1 MKLIENIKDWWYSLK
16 EEYHQSSKDKLM
28 QKAFI
33 KVIKEEENDRESFF
47 TANNLR
53 STDGFTKVV
62 HVIDIPEEYQLK
74 GQPWQIMDKLNE
86 NAYFVTRYLRD
97 ELGFGDNVTSPE
109 FYHIEDPSSGKPFS
123 TRYFGIWSYTP
134 VLKSKKRIYIV
145 NSVVSALIA
154 GIVSGLTA
162 LTLFMI

>member
-1 MKLIENIKDWWYSLK
+1 MKIIEKIKDWWYSLRN
-16 EEYHQSSKDKLM
+16 EYYQSSKDKLM
-28 QKAFI
+28 LKAFVR
-33 KVIKEEENDRESFF
+33 VIQEEENDRESFF
-47 TANNLR
+47 NANNLR

-145 NSVVSALIA
+145 NGIISTLIA
-154 GIVSGLTA
+154 GIIGGLTA
-162 LTLFMI
+162 LAIFVI

>member
-1 MKLIENIKDWWYSLK
+1 MKIIEKIKDWWYSLRN
-16 EEYHQSSKDKLM
+16 EYHQSSKDKLM
-28 QKAFI
+28 LKAFVRI
-33 KVIKEEENDRESFF
+33 IQEEENDRESFF
-47 TANNLR
+47 NANNLR

-145 NSVVSALIA
+145 NGIISTLIA
-154 GIVSGLTA
+154 GIIGGLTA
-162 LTLFMI
+162 LAIFVI

>member
-16 EEYHQSSKDKLM
+16 EEYHQYSKDKLM

-62 HVIDIPEEYQLK
+62 HVIDIPEEYQLQ

-123 TRYFGIWSYTP
+123 TRYFGIWSIHQYLNLRKEFILLI
-134 VLKSKKRIYIV
+134 VLY
-145 NSVVSALIA
+145 LH
-154 GIVSGLTA
+154 
-162 LTLFMI
+162 

>member
-1 MKLIENIKDWWYSLK
+1 ML
-16 EEYHQSSKDKLM
+16 
-28 QKAFI
+28 KAFVRI
-33 KVIKEEENDRESFF
+33 IQEEENDRESFF
-47 TANNLR
+47 NANNLR

-145 NSVVSALIA
+145 NGIISTLIA
-154 GIVSGLTA
+154 GIIGGLTA
-162 LTLFMI
+162 LAIFVI

>member
-1 MKLIENIKDWWYSLK
+1 MKLFENIKDWWNSFLDD
-16 EEYHQSSKDKLM
+16 YHQSSKDKLM

-97 ELGFGDNVTSPE
+97 ELGFGDNVTFPE

-123 TRYFGIWSYTP
+123 CMAVWNYQP
-134 VLKSKKRIYIV
+134 VLKPKKKIYIV
-145 NSVVSALIA
+145 NSIVTTLI
-154 GIVSGLTA
+154 GSGA
-162 LTLFMI
+162 TLLAILLL

>member
-16 EEYHQSSKDKLM
+16 EEYQQSSKDKLM
-28 QKAFI
+28 QKAFVQ
-33 KVIKEEENDRESFF
+33 VIQEEENDRESFF

-123 TRYFGIWSYTP
+123 TRCFGIWSNTP

-145 NSVVSALIA
+145 NSVASALIA
-154 GIVSGLTA
+154 GIVGGLTV
-162 LTLFMI
+162 LTFFML

>member
-16 EEYHQSSKDKLM
+16 EEYHQYSKDKLM

-33 KVIKEEENDRESFF
+33 QVIKEEENDRESFF

-86 NAYFVTRYLRD
+86 MSYFVSKYLRED
-97 ELGFGDNVTSPE
+97 LKLGDNVTIPE
-109 FYHIEDPSSGKPFS
+109 FYHVEDPSSGKPFS
-123 TRYFGIWSYTP
+123 CRYLAVWNYQP

-145 NSVVSALIA
+145 NS
-154 GIVSGLTA
+154 IVTTLVGSGA
-162 LTLFMI
+162 TLLAILLL

>member
-16 EEYHQSSKDKLM
+16 EEYHQYSKDKLM

-33 KVIKEEENDRESFF
+33 QVIKEEENDRESFF

-74 GQPWQIMDKLNE
+74 GQQWQIMDKLNE
-86 NAYFVTRYLRD
+86 MSYFVSKYLRED
-97 ELGFGDNVTSPE
+97 LKLGENVTIPE
-109 FYHIEDPSSGKPFS
+109 FYHVEDPSSGKPFS
-123 TRYFGIWSYTP
+123 CRYLAVWNYQP
-134 VLKSKKRIYIV
+134 VLKSKKKIYIV
-145 NSVVSALIA
+145 NS
-154 GIVSGLTA
+154 IVTTLVGSGA
-162 LTLFMI
+162 TLLAILLL

>member
-1 MKLIENIKDWWYSLK
+1 MKLFENIKDWWNSFLDD
-16 EEYHQSSKDKLM
+16 YHQSSKDKLM

-86 NAYFVTRYLRD
+86 MSYFVSKYLRED
-97 ELGFGDNVTSPE
+97 LKLGDNVTIPE
-109 FYHIEDPSSGKPFS
+109 FYHVEDPSSGKPFS
-123 TRYFGIWSYTP
+123 CRYLAIWNYQP
-134 VLKSKKRIYIV
+134 VLKSKKKIYIV
-145 NSVVSALIA
+145 NS
-154 GIVSGLTA
+154 IVTTLVGSGA
-162 LTLFMI
+162 TLLAILLL

>member
-16 EEYHQSSKDKLM
+16 EEYHQYSKDKLM
-28 QKAFI
+28 QKAFVQ
-33 KVIKEEENDRESFF
+33 VIQEEENDRESFF

-62 HVIDIPEEYQLK
+62 HVIDIPEEYQLQ

-145 NSVVSALIA
+145 NSVASALIA
-154 GIVSGLTA
+154 GIVGGLIV
-162 LTLFMI
+162 LTFFML

>member
-1 MKLIENIKDWWYSLK
+1 MKLFENIKDWWNSFLDD
-16 EEYHQSSKDKLM
+16 YHQSSKDKLM

-62 HVIDIPEEYQLK
+62 HVIDIPEEYQLQ

-86 NAYFVTRYLRD
+86 NAYFVTRYLRED
-97 ELGFGDNVTSPE
+97 LKLGDNVTIPE
-109 FYHIEDPSSGKPFS
+109 FYHVEDPSSGKPFS
-123 TRYFGIWSYTP
+123 CRYLAVWNYQP
-134 VLKSKKRIYIV
+134 VLKSKKKIYIV
-145 NSVVSALIA
+145 NS
-154 GIVSGLTA
+154 IVTTLVGSGA
-162 LTLFMI
+162 TLLAILLL

>member
-16 EEYHQSSKDKLM
+16 EEYHQYSKDKLM

-33 KVIKEEENDRESFF
+33 QVIKEEENDRESFF

-97 ELGFGDNVTSPE
+97 ELGFGDNVTFPE

-145 NSVVSALIA
+145 NS
-154 GIVSGLTA
+154 IVTTLVGSGA
-162 LTLFMI
+162 TLLAILLL

>member
-1 MKLIENIKDWWYSLK
+1 ML
-16 EEYHQSSKDKLM
+16 
-28 QKAFI
+28 KAFVQ
-33 KVIKEEENDRESFF
+33 VIQEEENDRESFF
-47 TANNLR
+47 NANNLR

-109 FYHIEDPSSGKPFS
+109 FYHIEDPSSGKRFS

-145 NSVVSALIA
+145 NGIISTLIA
-154 GIVSGLTA
+154 GIIGGLTA
-162 LTLFMI
+162 LAIFVI